1 MAKQGGWVKLQ
12 TDFNTISMSLRVIPV
27 EAHSCMQHIFW
38 FVTSLM
44 MINEFCSQPS
54 SGLGCL
60 TDSRLS
66 MVNEVH
72 VISLTGG
79 LGGNAITKRPHNLH
93 YFISKPW
100 ILPFSLILSCSP
112 FVQSDCCF
120 LRWKTLVWQ
129 PSKSHRTLKV
139 TCIAVLFILILYP
152 IWRWWSKG
160 SELKKKLKEVC
171 FGVNSNNTN
180 P

>member
-1 MAKQGGWVKLQ
+1 MKY
-12 TDFNTISMSLRVIPV
+12 MSFPSQ
-27 EAHSCMQHIFW
+27 EALEEMR
-38 FVTSLM
+38 
-44 MINEFCSQPS
+44 SQ
-54 SGLGCL
+54 
-60 TDSRLS
+60 
-66 MVNEVH
+66 
-72 VISLTGG
+72 
-79 LGGNAITKRPHNLH
+79 RPHNLH

-100 ILPFSLILSCSP
+100 IMPFSLILSCSP

-160 SELKKKLKEVC
+160 WELKEKLKEVC
-171 FGVNSNNTN
+171 FGEYNNTHRPTQGSLLRIVLQLMPESRHITKFCIWKMSSVLMN
-180 P
+180 LKGFNT